1 MPVIWIL
8 LYLSKVFDLVSKA
21 RNNPAQITV
30 MQITKIIPNKE
41 QLMFLRFQVWQAFGV
56 LKLEIS
62 SVFEVIELES

>member
-1 MPVIWIL
+1 MLVIWIL

-41 QLMFLRFQVWQAFGV
+41 QLMFLRFQVWQAFGD